1 VTTAAH
7 ATARGFEPKTPAAR
21 PLLLLLVAALWLL
34 IASSIA
40 WKGYVRMVDS
50 CQTDFI
56 GAEEIER

>member
-40 WKGYVRMVDS
+40 WRGWVRMIDE
-50 CQTDFI
+50 TR
-56 GAEEIER
+56 AELVGVEAGE